1 MRFICGPP
9 GPATRDPPR
18 HGEESRTLLAQ
29 GIQAP
34 QDGLSANLAPALP
47 RPPWHAPIPKY
58 AHACIVSRMK
68 ASHGCK
74 ARACKSLRLWC
85 ARACSLRRQG
95 CIHVPHHSP
104 IAATPLP
111 ASPSSHVSESCKL
124 TRQSHTLGNRRPR
137 ASSTWRIEAPYNCT
151 LFWES
156 GTPNMSPSRERE
168 EAGHAEIG
176 NQLTCTRGSETD
188 GGGRADQEVIPP
200 LARCSLRCK
209 HDDAT
214 RQIPVRIA
222 AFSSPYLAP
231 CQPVRQP
238 CQSNRDPCQPVRDP
252 CQPVRHPNLEEYG
265 TPK

>member
-1 MRFICGPP
+1 MDARRARAKALGFGVQGRAALGDRDASMCRITPP
-9 GPATRDPPR
+9 
-18 HGEESRTLLAQ
+18 SQ
-29 GIQAP
+29 
-34 QDGLSANLAPALP
+34 P
-47 RPPWHAPIPKY
+47 RPSP
-58 AHACIVSRMK
+58 
-68 ASHGCK
+68 
-74 ARACKSLRLWC
+74 
-85 ARACSLRRQG
+85 RR
-95 CIHVPHHSP
+95 
-104 IAATPLP
+104 PL
-111 ASPSSHVSESCKL
+111 SHVSESCKL

-137 ASSTWRIEAPYNCT
+137 ASSTWRIDRGGDPLPFFGRAVLP
-151 LFWES
+151 LP
-156 GTPNMSPSRERE
+156 GMSPSRERE

-265 TPK
+265 TPKCTYG